1 MINHRFVGVEE
12 ISAKAGF
19 QEQDKQESIQADVEY
34 LQKRKLTTS
43 LGTLFKKH
51 FSHVCMEL
59 SIFQFVP
66 TAPGSVT
73 GNH

>member
-1 MINHRFVGVEE
+1 MEQFSMINHRFVGVEE

-43 LGTLFKKH
+43 LGNLF
-51 FSHVCMEL
+51 L
-59 SIFQFVP
+59 NRP
-66 TAPGSVT
+66 
-73 GNH
+73 N